1 MNENNMIKITTETG
15 FECSIAADVMEDAV
29 NWKLLHVIYADAK
42 TGLVKDSAYDELM
55 NRMLGTRQMQELLKH
70 APKVHDYLRE
80 CADIFG
86 QFSKIKKKS

>member
-1 MNENNMIKITTETG
+1 MEDNNMITITTGTG
-15 FECSIAADVMEDAV
+15 FECNIAADVMEDAV
-29 NWKLLHVIYADAK
+29 NWKLLHVIYDDTK
-42 TGLVKDSAYDELM
+42 SGIVKDSAYDELM
-55 NRMLGTRQMQELLKH
+55 NRMLGAKQMQQLLKH